1 MDYRTT
7 TNIKTLKGNPV
18 VPTRAEMALELRKQA
33 EELRD
38 KGKTAAEFWLA
49 EQYEKTANLLN

>member
-1 MDYRTT
+1 MDYRATAH
-7 TNIKTLKGNPV
+7 IKTLKQNPV
-18 VPTRAEMALELRKQA
+18 SPSRAEMANELRKQA
-33 EELRD
+33 DVLGD